1 MPFDPQTDIE
11 RLPNAPGVYL
21 MRDVEGEI
29 IYVGKAAQI
38 RTRVRQY
45 FGSSSDTRFFV
56 RFLEEVLDSVEVL
69 VTSNEKEALILE
81 NELIKRH
88 QPRFNVLLKDDKS
101 FLHLRIDD
109 RVEWPRIQ
117 VVRRP
122 RRDGARY
129 FGPYHSAGKIRETL
143 RLVERFFQ
151 LRNCDDLTF
160 KNRSRPCLQYQIKR
174 CPGPCVL
181 PVDRS
186 EYQQQTQEV
195 MLFLQGK
202 RDELARQL
210 EAKMSTA
217 AAQMAYE
224 QAARY
229 RDQLRAIRDSLEKQQ
244 MVDQRA
250 IDRDVYGIYREGGLL
265 QIVILQIRRGRL
277 LGSQSYGFERQGTPD
292 SDVLSTFINLYYS
305 NGAPVPH
312 EVLVPAQLNGM
323 MVLGQHLEELAG
335 RKTAL
340 KQPRRGAS
348 RRLLDL
354 AAKNAEHAF
363 FLARRE
369 ETVRDG
375 ALVRL
380 KKRLRLANLPIRI
393 ECFDIS
399 LFQGAEPVASK
410 VVFEGGVPKRSDYRH
425 YRIREVEGTDD
436 YGMMREVLLRR
447 LRRGLTEEDLPHLI
461 VVDGGK
467 GQLNVAL
474 AVVAD
479 LGIEGVD
486 VVALAK
492 SRVLHDDADPD
503 GTPIRSSERVF
514 LPNVREPI
522 PLRAHT
528 DELFVM
534 THLRDEAHR
543 FAITFHR
550 KRRKKAQFS
559 SPLDGI
565 EGVGPARRRALL
577 RHFGSLRG
585 VRAATVEELAG
596 VSGVGPRLAQEIHE
610 ALKRARTRS

>member
-1 MPFDPQTDIE
+1 M
-11 RLPNAPGVYL
+11 
-21 MRDVEGEI
+21 
-29 IYVGKAAQI
+29 
-38 RTRVRQY
+38 
-45 FGSSSDTRFFV
+45 
-56 RFLEEVLDSVEVL
+56 
-69 VTSNEKEALILE
+69 
-81 NELIKRH
+81 
-88 QPRFNVLLKDDKS
+88 
-101 FLHLRIDD
+101 
-109 RVEWPRIQ
+109 
-117 VVRRP
+117 
-122 RRDGARY
+122 
-129 FGPYHSAGKIRETL
+129 
-143 RLVERFFQ
+143 
-151 LRNCDDLTF
+151 
-160 KNRSRPCLQYQIKR
+160 
-174 CPGPCVL
+174 
-181 PVDRS
+181 
-186 EYQQQTQEV
+186 TQEV

-202 RDELARQL
+202 RDQLARQL
-210 EAKMSTA
+210 EAKMNQA
-217 AAQMAYE
+217 AAEMAYE

-229 RDQLRAIRDSLEKQQ
+229 RDQLQAVRDSLEKQQ

-250 IDRDVYGIYREGGLL
+250 IDRDVYGLYREGGLL

-277 LGSQSYGFERQGTPD
+277 LGSQTFGFERQGTPD
-292 SDVLSTFINLYYS
+292 SEVLSTFVNLYYS

-312 EVLVPAQLNGM
+312 EVLVPTDLNGM
-323 MVLGQHLEELAG
+323 AALGQHLAELAG
-335 RKTAL
+335 RNTTL
-340 KQPRRGAS
+340 KQPRRGAG

-369 ETVRDG
+369 ETLRDG

-380 KKRLRLANLPIRI
+380 KARLRLANLPIRI

-399 LFQGAEPVASK
+399 LFQGAAPVASK

-425 YRIREVEGTDD
+425 YRIRTVEGTDD

-447 LRRGLTEEDLPHLI
+447 LRRGLAEEDLPHLI

-474 AVVAD
+474 AAVAD

-492 SRVLHDDADPD
+492 SRVLDDEADPD
-503 GTPIRSSERVF
+503 GKPTRSSERVF

-565 EGVGPARRRALL
+565 PGVGPARRRALL
-577 RHFGSLRG
+577 RHFGSLRA
-585 VRAATVEELAG
+585 VRGADVEALAAVP
-596 VSGVGPRLAQEIHE
+596 GVGSSLAQEIYD
-610 ALKRARTRS
+610 ALKASK

>member
-1 MPFDPQTDIE
+1 MPFDPATDID
-11 RLPNAPGVYL
+11 RLPTAPGVYL
-21 MRDVEGEI
+21 MRDAEGQI
-29 IYVGKAAQI
+29 LYVGKAAQL
-38 RTRVRQY
+38 RARVRQY
-45 FGSSSDTRFFV
+45 FGRTSDTRFFIS
-56 RFLEEVLDSVEVL
+56 FLEDVLDSVDVL

-181 PVDRS
+181 PVDRVA
-186 EYQQQTQEV
+186 YQEMTQEV

-202 RDELARQL
+202 RDQLARQL
-210 EAKMSTA
+210 EAKMNQA
-217 AAQMAYE
+217 AAEMAYE

-229 RDQLRAIRDSLEKQQ
+229 RDQLQAVRDSLEKQQ

-250 IDRDVYGIYREGGLL
+250 IDRDVYGLYREGGLL

-277 LGSQSYGFERQGTPD
+277 LGSQTFGFERQGTPD
-292 SDVLSTFINLYYS
+292 SEVLSTFVNLYYS

-312 EVLVPAQLNGM
+312 EVLVPTDLNGM
-323 MVLGQHLEELAG
+323 AALGQHLAELAG
-335 RKTAL
+335 RNTTL
-340 KQPRRGAS
+340 KQPRRGAG

-369 ETVRDG
+369 ETLRDG

-380 KKRLRLANLPIRI
+380 KARLRLANLPIRI

-399 LFQGAEPVASK
+399 LFQGAAPVASK

-425 YRIREVEGTDD
+425 YRIRTVEGTDD

-447 LRRGLTEEDLPHLI
+447 LRRGLAEEDLPHLI

-474 AVVAD
+474 AAVAD

-492 SRVLHDDADPD
+492 SRVLDDEADPD
-503 GTPIRSSERVF
+503 VKPTRSSERVF

-565 EGVGPARRRALL
+565 PGVGPARRRALL
-577 RHFGSLRG
+577 RHFGSLRA
-585 VRAATVEELAG
+585 VRGADVEALAAVP
-596 VSGVGPRLAQEIHE
+596 GVGSSLAQEIYD
-610 ALKRARTRS
+610 ALKASK